1 MFLWVVGQWSARTA
15 ARTFACL
22 LASLISMRFRSDF
35 SASMHTCPYAP
46 NVNPGI
52 AEYALRWSS
61 QQSAV
66 HSGAGD
72 YPEPAEPIPA

>member
-1 MFLWVVGQWSARTA
+1 
-15 ARTFACL
+15 
-22 LASLISMRFRSDF
+22 MRFRSDF